1 MQPPG
6 ITRAR
11 RPFLAPLWVG
21 AIVLVVSVAL
31 LFAAFRL
38 GAHWFGGTTTV
49 IVLRHAE
56 KSTEQTDPSLSAA
69 GHERAARLATL
80 LAQTGVAAIYV
91 SDTRRAR
98 ETVEP
103 LARRLDVQ
111 VAEYPGREIDH
122 LATRLLDRHRGQT
135 VLVVG
140 HSNTVPQLLATLTGG
155 RYVTRLDEDEFDGLY
170 LVSVNRFDPPAV
182 HLLRY

>member
-1 MQPPG
+1 
-6 ITRAR
+6 
-11 RPFLAPLWVG
+11 VG
-21 AIVLVVSVAL
+21 AVVFVASIFL

-38 GAHWFGGTTTV
+38 GAHWFGATTTV

-56 KSTEQTDPSLSAA
+56 KSTEQVDPSLTPA
-69 GHERAARLATL
+69 GYERAARLATL
-80 LAQTGVAAIYV
+80 FAQSGVAAIYV

-98 ETVEP
+98 ETGRP
-103 LARRLDVQ
+103 LADRLGIELI
-111 VAEYPGREIDH
+111 EYPGRGVEA
-122 LATRLLDRHRGQT
+122 LAERLLDRHRGQT

-140 HSNTVPQLLATLTGG
+140 HSNTVPQVLSTLTGG

-182 HLLRY
+182 LLLRY